1 MSEMAFG
8 RRRLRA
14 VPSAGAPD
22 LDDLLVRAG
31 RGERAAFPDIYDA
44 LSGTVY
50 GLTRRIVR
58 DPELAEDVTQDAF
71 VEIWRLAPRF
81 DPERGSA
88 RSWMLTIAHRRA
100 VDRVRREQAH
110 RDRHERAESSH
121 APPSHDETSE
131 SVVLADEHHDIAS
144 GLDQLTDLQRQAI
157 TLAFY
162 EGRTHKEIA
171 QLLDIP
177 LGTTKTR
184 IRDGLIRL
192 RDAVTT

>member
-8 RRRLRA
+8 RRRLRV
-14 VPSAGAPD
+14 VPHDGEPD
-22 LDDLLVRAG
+22 LDDLLARSG
-31 RGERAAFPDIYDA
+31 RGDRAAFAALYDA
-44 LSGTVY
+44 IAPRVY
-50 GLTRRIVR
+50 GLARRVVR
-58 DPELAEDVTQDAF
+58 DPELAEDVTQDVF

-81 DPERGSA
+81 DPERGAA

-100 VDRVRREQAH
+100 VDRVRREQSH
-110 RDRHERAESSH
+110 RDREERAEASH
-121 APPSHDETSE
+121 PPPEHDETSE
-131 SVVLADEHHDIAS
+131 TVVLADEHHDVAA
-144 GLDQLTDLQRQAI
+144 GLAQLTDLQREAI

-162 EGRTHKEIA
+162 EGRTHNEIA